1 MDPVLLFILDLALVA
16 AVLYFYVWIR
26 SVARKVDQ
34 QQLDRRLE
42 ELERSVSETTLWL
55 ETASAQIRDDL
66 ESRIHSLKS
75 LLQDAEN
82 RLEVL
87 ASERPQTSVEPQ
99 AAVPDGSVSAGETDQ
114 APAGA
119 GDDAPSA
126 VAGAPAE
133 ATGTAASEP
142 PEAGTGEP
150 LPEKG
155 EPELAPVAV
164 QQPDRRGLILELAD
178 QGLSVPEIAR
188 RINASRAEIELVVSF
203 RRPR

>member
-34 QQLDRRLE
+34 QELDRRLE

-114 APAGA
+114 SPAAA
-119 GDDAPSA
+119 GDQGPAA
-126 VAGAPAE
+126 IGGAPAE
-133 ATGTAASEP
+133 PTESAAGEP
-142 PEAGTGEP
+142 QEARTGEP
-150 LPEKG
+150 LPETSG
-155 EPELAPVAV
+155 PEPAPVAA

-178 QGLSVPEIAR
+178 QGLSIPEIAR